1 MALVQ
6 VTESLSASELMRYA
20 RRDLSLPFVPRIY
33 AKPPEWRST
42 ASGKTDFAGLKAD
55 WLSGACEV
63 LE

>member
-1 MALVQ
+1 
-6 VTESLSASELMRYA
+6 MRYA